1 MALDN
6 TTTPT
11 DSTKTPDTYLPYF
24 RNPIL
29 VEHAAPILAEV
40 FEQRVYAIL
49 EQTQHTLPFVGLK
62 YFKQRI
68 LPQYLEEAGGRL
80 IAELVLDQLIKDGE
94 IIVDKIKTGYSDFE
108 TSTVRKA

>member
-6 TTTPT
+6 DTIISTTT
-11 DSTKTPDTYLPYF
+11 SDTYLPYF

-80 IAELVLDQLIKDGE
+80 LAELILNQLIKDGK
-94 IIVDKIKTGYSDFE
+94 IIVDKIKNEYTRSEERRVGK
-108 TSTVRKA
+108 T